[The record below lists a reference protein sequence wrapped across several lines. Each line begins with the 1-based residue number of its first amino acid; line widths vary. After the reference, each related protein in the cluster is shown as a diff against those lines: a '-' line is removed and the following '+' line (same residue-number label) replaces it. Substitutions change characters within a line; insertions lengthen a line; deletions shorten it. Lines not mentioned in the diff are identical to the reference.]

1 MNREEHMAT
10 DKLLLGYT
18 DEGVHAFI
26 DHSAAWLGFGH
37 RSVRHTTETIEYL
50 EMMKGNKAGRIA
62 LLHILIDNQIMDAKW
77 LKNTSTE
84 TGEGEADV
92 T

>member
-1 MNREEHMAT
+1 MAA

-26 DHSAAWLGFGH
+26 DQSAAWLGFGH

-50 EMMKGNKAGRIA
+50 ESLKGGPAARIA
-62 LLHILIDNQIMDAKW
+62 LLHILIDNQIIDREWLESRVSDAAW
-77 LKNTSTE
+77 
-84 TGEGEADV
+84 D
-92 T
+92 

>member
-1 MNREEHMAT
+1 MAV
-10 DKLLLGYT
+10 DELLLGYT

-50 EMMKGNKAGRIA
+50 ETLKDEKAGRIA
-62 LLHILIDNQIMDAKW
+62 LLHILIDNQIIDRDW
-77 LKNTSTE
+77 L
-84 TGEGEADV
+84 EAQIIE
-92 T
+92 